1 MSVSW
6 EQQSD
11 EPELWYDRFTVYRL
25 LGPTRTL
32 PKAYALVSRLQGKH
46 GAQSSAHWHKYV
58 KRWQWEQRAADFDA
72 EQVRLRQVDEFNRRQ
87 ATVDHLLAL
96 VVQAVLTADL
106 PALSQVEARKLL
118 PTLRLFYRD
127 LFVAQ
132 GQELTR
138 DQGGELPTLG
148 AEEMRLLLEQ
158 VDRYRAVSEAEDTAA
173 PASLADAEL
182 PAPGAW
188 RLLRDELATL
198 YPDEASARRVA
209 AQAKMECARIV
220 FGGRPVNTWH
230 AILTEAELAGQI
242 DAVAAVAQ
250 QEYPAN
256 PALRQAIR
264 HFHKE
269 ITASSPTARDAAAR
283 EDDPTR
289 ALGLRGNRRLA
300 DHLPGYSQHPGR
312 SCG

>member
-6 EQQSD
+6 ERRAD

-32 PKAYALVSRLQGKH
+32 PAAYALVNRLQGRRAARTAARWEKP
-46 GAQSSAHWHKYV
+46 AQ
-58 KRWQWEQRAADFDA
+58 RWEWAQRAAEYDA
-72 EQVRLRQVDEFNRRQ
+72 EQARLRQVDETNRRQ

-132 GQELTR
+132 GQELAR
-138 DQGGELPTLG
+138 GQGGELPTLG

-158 VDRYRAVSEAEDTAA
+158 VDRYRAVMEAEAA
-173 PASLADAEL
+173 VANPSGTEPAL
-182 PAPGAW
+182 PPAW
-188 RLLRDELATL
+188 RLLRDVLAGL

-209 AQAKMECARIV
+209 AQAGLESARIV
-220 FGGRPVNTWH
+220 FGGPPVNLWH
-230 AILTEAELAGQI
+230 AILTEAEHGGQVE
-242 DAVAAVAQ
+242 AVAAVAR

-256 PALRQAIR
+256 PALRQALR
-264 HFHKE
+264 AFQKE
-269 ITASSPTARDAAAR
+269 AVAPPESRKVRS
-283 EDDPTR
+283 
-289 ALGLRGNRRLA
+289 RLKST
-300 DHLPGYSQHPGR
+300 PP
-312 SCG
+312 